1 MIQFSDITSFD
12 YIIAL
17 VIFIFVIRGAWIGF
31 MRQLTTFLAL
41 VGSYWLSGRY
51 IGEVMP
57 YVQQVVDNPK
67 IVFLA
72 SFAILFLLSALI
84 FILAGKVLHR
94 VMEISLLGWFDR
106 FLGILLGVVKG
117 ALVTVLA
124 YMILATTL
132 SSSNHLFDNS
142 LTIPYLN
149 QGSDLI
155 RTLIQD
161 PKVRELFIVHEPA
174 IKKEKVEKKSAA
186 VAEDKKTPVKKTVPA
201 EQPEKTVDAKH
212 GM

>member
-17 VIFIFVIRGAWIGF
+17 IILIFIIRGAWIGF

-41 VGSYWLSGRY
+41 VGSYWLSAHY
-51 IGEVMP
+51 IGDVMP
-57 YVQQVVDNPK
+57 YVQQVIDNPK

-72 SFAILFLLSALI
+72 SFAILFLVSALI
-84 FILAGKVLHR
+84 FILAGKVLRR

-106 FLGILLGVVKG
+106 FLGILLGAVKG
-117 ALVTVLA
+117 AVITALA

-132 SSSNHLFDNS
+132 SSSNHLFDSS
-142 LTIPYLN
+142 LTVPYLK
-149 QGSDLI
+149 QGAQLI

-161 PKVRELFIVHEPA
+161 PKVREMFAVHEPA
-174 IKKEKVEKKSAA
+174 IKKEKA
-186 VAEDKKTPVKKTVPA
+186 
-201 EQPEKTVDAKH
+201 EKTVTTATAEKKLPVAKSASVEKSEKEVDVKR

>member
-12 YIIAL
+12 YIITL
-17 VIFIFVIRGAWIGF
+17 VVLIFVIRGAWIGF

-41 VGSYWLSGRY
+41 IGSYWLSGRY
-51 IGEVMP
+51 IGEAIP

-72 SFAILFLLSALI
+72 SFAILFILSALI

-106 FLGILLGVVKG
+106 FLGILLGVAKG
-117 ALVTVLA
+117 AVVTVLA

-132 SSSNHLFDNS
+132 SSSNHLFDKS
-142 LTIPYLN
+142 LTVPYLN
-149 QGSDLI
+149 QGADLI

-161 PKVRELFIVHEPA
+161 PKVRKLFVIQEPA
-174 IKKEKVEKKSAA
+174 IKKEKVEKKDAA
-186 VAEDKKTPVKKTVPA
+186 VAEQKKAPVQQAIPA
-201 EQPEKTVDAKH
+201 APPAKTVDAKH